1 MINFLLVLERH
12 PVFTGFIP
20 SFQEASEELK
30 LNMKVFIVDEDK
42 SYQKQRVELK
52 KCILEYKI
60 DRLLSINAFIR
71 GNDILI
77 NEEISSLVSCY
88 AWFVDSIK
96 FLKSEIFNLKYYK
109 GISSFEPEDLK
120 YASTH
125 HLAIKYV
132 PLTAGNK
139 IFRKKFAFRKKYDI
153 SFVGL
158 VAGSSKRLKILN
170 AVAYHC
176 KKYGYKMICYGH
188 FWHNSY
194 FLKNVIGA
202 FLFKRKYP
210 ALYPYVINRRITPDE
225 CAGLYRE
232 TRINLNI
239 HVEHHTGFNCRTF
252 EILEGGNFE
261 LTDEQSGLNPPFKNK
276 QDLVFYHNIDEL
288 LQSIDYYLNHK
299 REREDIAQTGQLFV
313 DLNYKFVDSLHKV
326 LYL

>member
-71 GNDILI
+71 ENDILI

-139 IFRKKFAFRKKYDI
+139 IFRKKFAFRKNMI
-153 SFVGL
+153 L
-158 VAGSSKRLKILN
+158 VLWG
-170 AVAYHC
+170 
-176 KKYGYKMICYGH
+176 
-188 FWHNSY
+188 W
-194 FLKNVIGA
+194 
-202 FLFKRKYP
+202 
-210 ALYPYVINRRITPDE
+210 
-225 CAGLYRE
+225 
-232 TRINLNI
+232 
-239 HVEHHTGFNCRTF
+239 
-252 EILEGGNFE
+252 
-261 LTDEQSGLNPPFKNK
+261 
-276 QDLVFYHNIDEL
+276 
-288 LQSIDYYLNHK
+288 
-299 REREDIAQTGQLFV
+299 
-313 DLNYKFVDSLHKV
+313 
-326 LYL
+326 